1 MSSKKQHICILENDP
16 FFAGLYAR
24 KFESR
29 GWKATV
35 IERADEMDKCLEN
48 TDVDLFIVD
57 IEGDDYSAKDLVE
70 QLKKPASKH
79 KGMPIVVLTKV
90 KDRAVVQKMMKTGV
104 DAYLFKGHF
113 VPNEVV
119 EKVQRILDSKV
130 V

>member
-1 MSSKKQHICILENDP
+1 MSAKQHICILENDP

-29 GWKATV
+29 GWKTTV
-35 IERADEMDKCLEN
+35 IEHADDLSKCLE
-48 TDVDLFIVD
+48 DEGVDLFIID

-70 QLKKPASKH
+70 RLKAPASAYRSL
-79 KGMPIVVLTKV
+79 PIVILTKV
-90 KDRAVVQKMMKTGV
+90 KDRETVQKMMKIGV

-119 EKVQRILDSKV
+119 EKVQRILDSGV